1 MSVLSTPLRNE
12 IASQKDIFRLAA
24 TIYSETSDV
33 VSDAEAQLQIIKCMF
48 AAIGNEYLDKNEI
61 IAKLL
66 LMQIVIF
73 NIPVEVIRK
82 NIKNLHLSVL
92 PPDGRVRVS
101 APTQLT
107 NEAITMFVRTKL
119 GWIKKQQEKFQQQPR
134 QSERQYVSG
143 ETLYV
148 WGKQYFL
155 QVEYSYKGNALT
167 LSGDKAILTVRKE
180 SSPKQRESFVNE
192 WYRNLL
198 KQEVAKYLPKWEK
211 TTGLY
216 CSSWQSKYM
225 TTKWGTCNPTSKK
238 IWLNLQL
245 AKKPIECLEYVILH
259 ELAHLKVHN
268 HSPEFTA
275 ILDKYMPYWREHK
288 RRLNDSTLDYL
299 PSQLE

>member
-1 MSVLSTPLRNE
+1 M
-12 IASQKDIFRLAA
+12 
-24 TIYSETSDV
+24 
-33 VSDAEAQLQIIKCMF
+33 
-48 AAIGNEYLDKNEI
+48 EI
-61 IAKLL
+61 I
-66 LMQIVIF
+66 VS
-73 NIPVEVIRK
+73 NISVEVIRK
-82 NIKNLHLSVL
+82 NIKNMHLSVL
-92 PPDGRVRVS
+92 PPDGRVCVS

-107 NEAITMFVRTKL
+107 DEAITMFVRTKL

-167 LSGDKAILTVRKE
+167 LPGDKAILTVRKE

-268 HSPEFTA
+268 HGPEFTA
-275 ILDKYMPYWREHK
+275 ILDQYMPYWREHK

>member
-1 MSVLSTPLRNE
+1 MH
-12 IASQKDIFRLAA
+12 LA
-24 TIYSETSDV
+24 
-33 VSDAEAQLQIIKCMF
+33 
-48 AAIGNEYLDKNEI
+48 
-61 IAKLL
+61 
-66 LMQIVIF
+66 
-73 NIPVEVIRK
+73 
-82 NIKNLHLSVL
+82 VL

-107 NEAITMFVRTKL
+107 DEAITMFVRTKL

-180 SSPKQRESFVNE
+180 SSPKQRGSFVNE
-192 WYRNLL
+192 WYRSLL

-238 IWLNLQL
+238 IWLNIQL

-259 ELAHLKVHN
+259 ELAHLKVHD
-268 HSPEFTA
+268 HGPEFTA
-275 ILDKYMPYWREHK
+275 ILDQYMPYWRDH
-288 RRLNDSTLDYL
+288 RCRLNDSTLDYL
-299 PSQLE
+299 PSQHE

>member
-1 MSVLSTPLRNE
+1 
-12 IASQKDIFRLAA
+12 
-24 TIYSETSDV
+24 
-33 VSDAEAQLQIIKCMF
+33 
-48 AAIGNEYLDKNEI
+48 
-61 IAKLL
+61 
-66 LMQIVIF
+66 MQIVIS

-82 NIKNLHLSVL
+82 NIKNMHLSVL

-107 NEAITMFVRTKL
+107 DEAITMFVRTKL

-155 QVEYSYKGNALT
+155 QMEYSYKGNALT

-180 SSPKQRESFVNE
+180 SSPKQRGSFVNE
-192 WYRNLL
+192 WYRSLL

-268 HSPEFTA
+268 HGPEFTA
-275 ILDKYMPYWREHK
+275 ILDQYMPYWREHK

>member
-1 MSVLSTPLRNE
+1 
-12 IASQKDIFRLAA
+12 
-24 TIYSETSDV
+24 
-33 VSDAEAQLQIIKCMF
+33 
-48 AAIGNEYLDKNEI
+48 
-61 IAKLL
+61 
-66 LMQIVIF
+66 MQIVIS
-73 NIPVEVIRK
+73 NIPVEVVRK
-82 NIKNLHLSVL
+82 NIKNMHLSVL

-107 NEAITMFVRTKL
+107 DEAITMFVRTKL

-192 WYRNLL
+192 WYRSLL

-259 ELAHLKVHN
+259 ELAHLKAHN
-268 HSPEFTA
+268 HGPEFTA
-275 ILDKYMPYWREHK
+275 ILDQYMPYWREHK

-299 PSQLE
+299 PSQPE

>member
-1 MSVLSTPLRNE
+1 
-12 IASQKDIFRLAA
+12 
-24 TIYSETSDV
+24 
-33 VSDAEAQLQIIKCMF
+33 
-48 AAIGNEYLDKNEI
+48 
-61 IAKLL
+61 
-66 LMQIVIF
+66 MQIVIF

-107 NEAITMFVRTKL
+107 EEAITMFVRTKL

-155 QVEYSYKGNALT
+155 QVEYSYKGNALI

-180 SSPKQRESFVNE
+180 SSPKQRDGFVNE

-198 KQEVAKYLPKWEK
+198 KREVAKYLPKWEK

-245 AKKPIECLEYVILH
+245 AKKPIECLEYVVLH
-259 ELAHLKVHN
+259 ELAHLKVHD
-268 HSPEFTA
+268 HGPEFTA
-275 ILDKYMPYWREHK
+275 ILDQYMPYWREHK